1 MTKIIDKAR
10 AKMELAMKKS
20 LNILDGENIPGAA
33 HDENSRA
40 TGYTN
45 IEENTGLSDIEG
57 PGRRIELVK
66 RNDSESA
73 VNANTRDETIAQ
85 IGKGKKHRSDSG
97 IGISEDLK
105 EIANCVGKLNLSD
118 SYNEV
123 EPRVREKSFSDL
135 WNEFPQS
142 TEPWVIPNIDFSELD
157 NIFEDLNI
165 SIEKSRNIDPQ
176 NVDAV
181 HNSKCQNAFRTL
193 MMKAALW
200 GSSHI
205 PDISKVP
212 TADEKDDRDEKKS
225 LNPSAQTAQL
235 KAPIFQTFFD
245 EPLYFT
251 DHRKRCTSYRE
262 LFIKRTYLLAP
273 SHKYKTIAHIN
284 FGHDSLIYPRSVIS
298 GWEDWTNKVRIL
310 CRNIGHQLAVDE
322 RFDRDTP
329 GSFNACHAEKKL
341 VAYYF
346 AQAISYLP
354 ALMDENHF
362 LFRPT
367 LPVVAPRGVII
378 LVSKPIC
385 YDCRAFINAVKD
397 HYQLHNHFHVQ
408 WKNKDEDGNHYE
420 GDRV

>member
-1 MTKIIDKAR
+1 
-10 AKMELAMKKS
+10 MELAMKKS

-33 HDENSRA
+33 HDENTRA

-45 IEENTGLSDIEG
+45 IEENTGLSDIER

-73 VNANTRDETIAQ
+73 VNANTGDETIAQ

-118 SYNEV
+118 SHNEV
-123 EPRVREKSFSDL
+123 EPSVREKSFSDL

-142 TEPWVIPNIDFSELD
+142 TEPWVIPNIDFSALD
-157 NIFEDLNI
+157 NIFEDLNN
-165 SIEKSRNIDPQ
+165 SIKKSRNIDPQ

-181 HNSKCQNAFRTL
+181 DNSKCQNAFRTL

-212 TADEKDDRDEKKS
+212 TADEKEDREEKKS
-225 LNPSAQTAQL
+225 LNPSAQTAHL

-251 DHRKRCTSYRE
+251 DHRKRCASYRE

-420 GDRV
+420 EDRV

>member
-1 MTKIIDKAR
+1 
-10 AKMELAMKKS
+10 MELAMKKS

-33 HDENSRA
+33 HDENTRA

-45 IEENTGLSDIEG
+45 IEENTGLSDIER

-73 VNANTRDETIAQ
+73 VNANTGDETIAQ

-118 SYNEV
+118 SHNEV
-123 EPRVREKSFSDL
+123 EPSVREKSFSDL

-142 TEPWVIPNIDFSELD
+142 TEPWVIPNIDFSALD
-157 NIFEDLNI
+157 NIFEDLNS
-165 SIEKSRNIDPQ
+165 SIKKSRNIDPQ

-181 HNSKCQNAFRTL
+181 DNSKCQNAFRTL

-212 TADEKDDRDEKKS
+212 TADEKEDREEKKS

-251 DHRKRCTSYRE
+251 DHRKRCASYRE

-420 GDRV
+420 EDRV